1 MEEEEIHHLCHIL
14 PQSQIQQTS
23 PRKKLTEYD
32 FTNVESQLSSIHLF
46 SSLWAHPGG
55 ANMYVL
61 HK

>member
-1 MEEEEIHHLCHIL
+1 MEEEGIHHLCHIM

-46 SSLWAHPGG
+46 SSL
-55 ANMYVL
+55 
-61 HK
+61 